1 MRPPL
6 QLLLRV
12 MTSEYVDRETKIV
25 SVKYRMSVT
34 AGDSGRFA
42 VVVVNFAVL
51 ASDRFSVSRRSLARS
66 LDWRR
71 HRYTHPQIFLLL
83 PNYQCD
89 QIRRFIGLWATF

>member
-12 MTSEYVDRETKIV
+12 MTSENVDRETKIV

-42 VVVVNFAVL
+42 VVVVNLPFFI
-51 ASDRFSVSRRSLARS
+51 SIQREKSL
-66 LDWRR
+66 
-71 HRYTHPQIFLLL
+71 I
-83 PNYQCD
+83 
-89 QIRRFIGLWATF
+89 LWKTL